1 MTDYWRLEFDARVLP
16 VCREQ
21 GMSRAQVEAIL
32 NTLASLKHVR
42 RPERDRRMAAVRCT
56 RDRWYRFKPYTGA
69 RWRAIIEIEA
79 GRRVLVVHLILLR
92 NQQTYK
98 IVEAYF
104 RKGQAA

>member
-1 MTDYWRLEFDARVLP
+1 MIDYWRLEFDSRVLP
-16 VCREQ
+16 VCKEQ

-32 NTLASLKHVR
+32 NTLASLKRVQ

-56 RDRWYRFKPYTGA
+56 DNAWYRFKPYVGA

-92 NQQTYK
+92 NQQTYR

-104 RKGQAA
+104 RKGNAA